1 MGRNAEWPWAVQDW
15 DKIDFTKNISLFEFS
30 TLPLYQDYSEIT
42 NQRALALTES
52 MEDELETYKQLYNNS
67 KKEIEILN
75 EKCQTLESA
84 LSVKSTN
91 NYLSQSLITSVSW

>member
-1 MGRNAEWPWAVQDW
+1 MGRNAEWPWAGQDW
-15 DKIDFTKNISLFEFS
+15 DKIDFTINISLFGFS
-30 TLPLYQDYSEIT
+30 ILPLYQDYSEIT

>member
-1 MGRNAEWPWAVQDW
+1 M
-15 DKIDFTKNISLFEFS
+15 KIRFFGFS
-30 TLPLYQDYSEIT
+30 ILPLYQDYSEIT

-91 NYLSQSLITSVSW
+91 NYLSQSLITSVS

>member
-1 MGRNAEWPWAVQDW
+1 
-15 DKIDFTKNISLFEFS
+15 
-30 TLPLYQDYSEIT
+30 
-42 NQRALALTES
+42 